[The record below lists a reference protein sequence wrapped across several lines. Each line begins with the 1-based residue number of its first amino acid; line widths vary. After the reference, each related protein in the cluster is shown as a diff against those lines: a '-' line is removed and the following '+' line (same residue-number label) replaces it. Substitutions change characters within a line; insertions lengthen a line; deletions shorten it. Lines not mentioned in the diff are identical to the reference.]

1 MPSHPSAAAAA
12 LLLLVAATVA
22 ARGNEASSA
31 RLQSAAGDTHG
42 GAALRAPAGSIVTAG
57 LFDWLLGIPEWNGR
71 RRQLEPP
78 RSHEQRRE
86 RPRRDAT
93 TPTYRTLCVRLC
105 DGFYFPMSYAT
116 HPDRFALDAKRC
128 ERSCPS
134 GSRLFVHRN
143 PGESVNEMVD
153 LQGRSYRDLPTAFLH
168 QAQYVRD
175 CTCHGTP

>member
-1 MPSHPSAAAAA
+1 MPSHPGAAAAA
-12 LLLLVAATVA
+12 LLLLVATIVA
-22 ARGNEASSA
+22 ARGREASPA
-31 RLQSAAGDTHG
+31 PLQSAASDTHG
-42 GAALRAPAGSIVTAG
+42 EARTPAGSVVTAG
-57 LFDWLLGIPEWNGR
+57 LFDWLLGIPEWDRPR
-71 RRQLEPP
+71 RRLEPP

-86 RPRRDAT
+86 RPSRGAT
-93 TPTYRTLCVRLC
+93 TGTYRTLCVRLC

-128 ERSCPS
+128 ERSCPAR
-134 GSRLFVHRN
+134 SRLFVHRN

-168 QAQYVRD
+168 QAQYVPD